1 MHDNLG
7 VIDMYIDANLRAAKL
22 PARTPESRFG
32 TRPLA
37 SSLVAH
43 AAIAVALVFLAHR
56 TMLPMPVETPPIP
69 MIFLPPEPAP
79 VAPPQTQPEPAQTT
93 PPEPVVRQPEP
104 PPPEPP
110 PPPPVPEVAPAPP
123 PPVVREPP
131 PPPPPRREPQVRRV
145 PTHPRPVRREPEP
158 TPATPTPLAPPIT
171 APTSPAAPAAPP
183 VAVETGPV
191 VPPRPLSEAAGN
203 RPPNYPESAKQRG
216 EQGRAV
222 LRVDVT
228 VDGRAAAVS
237 VLRSTGFPRLDQSA
251 VDAVRGWRFI
261 PATRGGR
268 PVAAI
273 AEVPVNFQLA
283 SE

>member
-1 MHDNLG
+1 
-7 VIDMYIDANLRAAKL
+7 MYIDANFRAAKL
-22 PARTPESRFG
+22 PVRTAESRFG

-43 AAIAVALVFLAHR
+43 AAIAAALMIVAHR
-56 TMLPMPVETPPIP
+56 TILPMPVETPPVP
-69 MIFLPPEPAP
+69 MVFLPPEPAP
-79 VAPPQTQPEPAQTT
+79 APPPTPAEPVQTT
-93 PPEPVVRQPEP
+93 PPEPVLRQPEQPPPEQP
-104 PPPEPP
+104 PPPL
-110 PPPPVPEVAPAPP
+110 VPEAAPAPP
-123 PPVVREPP
+123 PPVVKEPP

-158 TPATPTPLAPPIT
+158 TPAARAPLAPPVT
-171 APTSPAAPAAPP
+171 APTRPAAPAAPP
-183 VAVETGPV
+183 VTAETGPV

-203 RPPNYPESAKQRG
+203 RPPNYPDSAKQRG
-216 EQGRAV
+216 EQGRAL

-228 VDGRAAAVS
+228 VEGRAATVS

-268 PVAAI
+268 PVAAA
-273 AEVPVNFQLA
+273 AEVPVNFQLS